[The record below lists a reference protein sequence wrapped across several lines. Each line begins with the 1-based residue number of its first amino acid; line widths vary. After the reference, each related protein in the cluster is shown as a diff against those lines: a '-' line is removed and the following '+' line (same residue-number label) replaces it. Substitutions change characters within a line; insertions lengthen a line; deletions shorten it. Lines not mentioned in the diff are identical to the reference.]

1 MLYMGDVFLGKQ
13 TRVVIINIST
23 MFFQQI
29 APIDKSGDDIS
40 LRVGVILR
48 IGIDGRPI
56 VISLSVIQF
65 ARIIELII
73 AYGSGK
79 TIV

>member
-1 MLYMGDVFLGKQ
+1 MLYMGDVLLDKQ
-13 TRVVIINIST
+13 SCAVVGIST
-23 MFFQQI
+23 MFVQQI
-29 APIDKSGDDIS
+29 APIDKSGDDIG

-73 AYGSGK
+73 AYGAGK